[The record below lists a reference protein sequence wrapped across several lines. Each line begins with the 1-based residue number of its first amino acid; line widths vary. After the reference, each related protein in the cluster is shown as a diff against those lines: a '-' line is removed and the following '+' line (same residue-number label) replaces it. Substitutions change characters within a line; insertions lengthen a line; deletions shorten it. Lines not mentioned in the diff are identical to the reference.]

1 MPLKKITSKLF
12 TKVTPVIAVDL
23 GVKVMK
29 VLQVAPGAQPTL
41 IAASEH
47 EIPDEVSADGNARF
61 EHQLQMLP
69 EMLKK
74 GGFEGRRV
82 VCGIPAAMMFCKHMR
97 FAKTEGVPLSEMV
110 KTAVSSEIGCHPDAL
125 VYRQLEVGE
134 VGGGP
139 AGGAKQEVIC
149 LATRR
154 DFVNRIMKMLN
165 SARLEPIGLHPEPV
179 AMLHGFDRVNR
190 TKDDEDKTTM
200 YLDLGAG
207 TTQVLLVQNGKVRFA
222 KSIHVAGIH
231 LDHAISKQMGCSLL
245 QARSRRLASS
255 DLCQRAGAAARAVPA
270 GAGTGGLEEF
280 EDIDATDDPK
290 APRLKPTIDLS
301 EQLETMTDEILMCL
315 RYYESIFPGA
325 RAERAVFVGGEARH
339 RPLCEYVARRLR
351 MPAQVADPLGK
362 LKRTGKEP
370 CDGLDLGVPQPGW
383 AVAYALAMCPA
394 GV

>member
-1 MPLKKITSKLF
+1 MPLKTLTSKLF

-29 VLQVAPGAQPTL
+29 VLQVSPGAQPSL
-41 IAASEH
+41 IAAAEH
-47 EIPDEVSADGNARF
+47 EIPDEISADGSARF
-61 EHQLQMLP
+61 DYQLSTLP

-74 GGFEGRRV
+74 GGFEGRRI
-82 VCGIPAAMMFCKHMR
+82 VCGIPSAMMFCKHMR
-97 FAKTEGVPLSEMV
+97 FARTDGVPLSEMV

-125 VYRQLEVGE
+125 VYRQVEVGE

-154 DFVNRIMKMLN
+154 DFVNRIMKTLAA
-165 SARLEPIGLHPEPV
+165 ARLEPVGLHPEPM
-179 AMLHGFDRVNR
+179 AMLHGFDRATR
-190 TKDDEDKTTM
+190 GKGEEDKTTM

-207 TTQVLLVQNGKVRFA
+207 TTQVLLVHGGKLRFA

-245 QARSRRLASS
+245 QARSRRLASP
-255 DLCQRAGAAARAVPA
+255 DLCQRAGAPARPVPA
-270 GAGTGGLEEF
+270 GAGAGLGDEEDG
-280 EDIDATDDPK
+280 EGDDPRH
-290 APRLKPTIDLS
+290 PRLKPTIDLS

-315 RYYESIFPGA
+315 RYYESVFPGA

-339 RPLCEYVARRLR
+339 RPLCEYIARRLR
-351 MPAQVADPLGK
+351 MPAQVADPLSGV
-362 LKRTGKEP
+362 KRTGKEP
-370 CDGLDLGVPQPGW
+370 CDGLDASVPQPGW
-383 AVAYALAMCPA
+383 AVVYGLALCPTD
-394 GV
+394 V